1 MFVPLLC
8 RLDRLFDCLSLFRAV
23 LVLVTKDRRVSPVL
37 LARQDL
43 LDLQDLLPSFLS
55 KVTVL

>member
-1 MFVPLLC
+1 M
-8 RLDRLFDCLSLFRAV
+8 